1 MCKPTLGHEE
11 EKGQQKA
18 HFYNLCL
25 LKPSERGTRN
35 GRKDE
40 KKKKSE
46 DLLSGFWG
54 PEFGVWVFGRMLMP
68 MTVRWDSID
77 SIPTVSS
84 PPGCLG
90 ERKTRPV
97 VNTDGNSRLIP
108 GEGCVP
114 TGDEW

>member
-1 MCKPTLGHEE
+1 
-11 EKGQQKA
+11 
-18 HFYNLCL
+18 
-25 LKPSERGTRN
+25 
-35 GRKDE
+35 
-40 KKKKSE
+40 
-46 DLLSGFWG
+46 
-54 PEFGVWVFGRMLMP
+54 MP